1 MTEMRVKVTFVD
13 ELLGTAPNNKEIYTD
28 YIASKAPDA
37 TNLEDEVAA
46 VGTEAVIEKGMTV
59 FPRTEDGVPFLY
71 DYQWRG
77 YFKETC
83 SFLRKVKGTAS
94 EKIKAFKKQ
103 IDGLIFIKERETIL
117 NTNGKELGVCQRPLR
132 ASTPQGERVSISCS
146 ETCPEGT
153 TCEFTV
159 ICMVD
164 SDTALIREWL
174 DYGALH
180 GTGQWRNSGKGRF
193 VWDEL
198 DEDGNVIGG
207 NNEFAKSK
215 KSKKSA

>member
-1 MTEMRVKVTFVD
+1 MTEMRVRATFMD
-13 ELLGTAPNNKEIYTD
+13 ELLGTAPNNKDIYTD

-46 VGTEAVIEKGMTV
+46 VGTEAVAEKGMTV
-59 FPRTEDGVPFLY
+59 FPRTKDGNPFLY
-71 DYQWRG
+71 DYQWKG

-103 IDGLIFIKERETIL
+103 IDGLIFIEERETIL
-117 NTNGKELGVCQRPLR
+117 DTHGNELGVCQRPLR
-132 ASTPQGERVSISCS
+132 AATPQGERVSISCS
-146 ETCPEGT
+146 ETAPEGT

-164 SDTALIREWL
+164 SDTDLVREWL
-174 DYGALH
+174 DYGKLH

-198 DEDGNVIGG
+198 DEDGNIIGG
-207 NNEFAKSK
+207 NNEFKKNAK
-215 KSKKSA
+215 KKSA

>member
-1 MTEMRVKVTFVD
+1 MTEMKVRVTFTE

-37 TNLEDEVAA
+37 TTLEDEVAA
-46 VGTEAVIEKGMTV
+46 VGTDAVAEKGMTV
-59 FPRTEDGVPFLY
+59 FPRTKDGNPFLY

-77 YFKETC
+77 FFKETC

-94 EKIKAFKKQ
+94 EGCKAFKKQ
-103 IDGLIFIKERETIL
+103 IDGLIFIKERETVINL
-117 NTNGKELGVCQRPLR
+117 SGEMGICQRPLR
-132 ASTPQGERVSISCS
+132 AATPQGERVSISCS
-146 ETCPEGT
+146 ETVPAGS

-164 SDTALIREWL
+164 TDTKLVREWL

-180 GTGQWRNSGKGRF
+180 GTGQWRNSGKGKF
-193 VWDEL
+193 YWEEL
-198 DEDGNVIGG
+198 DAKGKVIGG
-207 NNEFAKSK
+207 NKTA
-215 KSKKSA
+215 